1 MLGGFFS
8 VLVKYANCANI
19 LLNFVA
25 YFLHVSMKAL
35 FRLVGFLVVFAL
47 VVSCTREDL
56 SGTEEQQIENYI
68 KNNNLVVTEKTATGL
83 RYILTKANPTGASI
97 KSGQSVTVKYTGKL
111 LTDRTFD
118 AGTFSFFLGAGQV
131 IEGFDE
137 GIAKMKVGEK
147 ATLIFPSSLG
157 YGSRGAGADIP
168 GNSPLLFEIEVV
180 SAK

>member
-1 MLGGFFS
+1 M
-8 VLVKYANCANI
+8 I
-19 LLNFVA
+19 
-25 YFLHVSMKAL
+25 
-35 FRLVGFLVVFAL
+35 VFG
-47 VVSCTREDL
+47 CNREEL

-83 RYILTKANPTGASI
+83 RYILTKANASGTAVKTGQLA
-97 KSGQSVTVKYTGKL
+97 TVKYTGKL

-118 AGTFSFFLGAGQV
+118 AGSFSFYLGGGQV
-131 IEGFDE
+131 IAGFDE

-168 GNSPLLFEIEVV
+168 GNSPLLFEIELV